1 MKLTCLRGYS
11 GSGKSTKAAEI
22 AKETGAVI
30 VNRDQIRKMLLG
42 SWWTGKKDDEDRVTI
57 AEEAQVTALLKAGVS
72 AVVDATHLDPRYL
85 RKWARLA
92 TRLGVDFDV
101 VDVHADPGEC
111 KRRVYDRW
119 QHEMGTDSARYL
131 DPQVIDQ
138 QVKRFPVEKW
148 PTITAESFVVEPVE
162 RVEGLPEAII
172 VDIDG
177 TLAHICDGGR
187 SPYDYARVSED
198 LFDDTIGELVTDWVE
213 HGENRY
219 VLIVSGRDSC
229 YRETLAWLDLHGVPY
244 WDLLMRPPHARD
256 QYGGKLPDYRVK
268 YDLFNR
274 YIRGNFNVRFVL
286 DDRLQVCEMWHK
298 LGLTVLRVGDPN
310 ANF

>member
-1 MKLTCLRGYS
+1 MTTLWVMRGYS

-42 SWWTGKKDDEDRVTI
+42 SWWTGKKDDEDRVTV
-57 AEEAQVTALLKAGVS
+57 AEEAQVTALLKAGVP

-101 VDVHADPGEC
+101 VDVIADTGEC

-131 DPQVIDQ
+131 DPKVIDQ
-138 QVKRFPVEKW
+138 QVKRYPVEKW
-148 PTITAESFVVEPVE
+148 PTITAKPFVVEPVE
-162 RVEGLPEAII
+162 WVEGLPEAII

-177 TLAHICDGGR
+177 TLAHICEGGR
-187 SPYDYARVSED
+187 SPYDYTRVSED
-198 LFDDTIGELVTDWVE
+198 LFDDIIGELVTDWVE
-213 HGENRY
+213 HGENRF
-219 VLIVSGRDSC
+219 VLVVSGRDGC
-229 YRETLAWLDLHGVPY
+229 YRETLDWLNQHHVPY

-256 QYGGKLPDYRVK
+256 ERGNKLPDYRVK

-286 DDRLQVCEMWHK
+286 DDRDQVVDMWRK
-298 LGLTVLRVGDPN
+298 LGLTCLQVAPGD
-310 ANF
+310 F

>member
-30 VNRDQIRKMLLG
+30 LNRDQIRKMLLG

-57 AEEAQVTALLKAGVS
+57 AEEAQVKAFLQTGTPV
-72 AVVDATHLDPRYL
+72 VVDATHLHSPFL

-92 TRLGVDFDV
+92 TRLGVDFEV
-101 VDVHADPGEC
+101 VDVIEDVTVC
-111 KRRVYDRW
+111 KQRDYARMLAGDRYV
-119 QHEMGTDSARYL
+119 GDK
-131 DPQVIDQ
+131 VIDQ
-138 QVKRFPVEKW
+138 QVKRYPVEKW
-148 PTITAESFVVEPVE
+148 PTITAEPFVVEPVE

-177 TLAHICDGGR
+177 TLAHICEGGR

-256 QYGGKLPDYRVK
+256 KYGGKLPDYRVK

-310 ANF
+310 ADF

>member
-1 MKLTCLRGYS
+1 VKLTCLRGYS

-30 VNRDQIRKMLLG
+30 LNRDQIRKMLLG

-57 AEEAQVTALLKAGVS
+57 AEEAQVKAFLQTGTPV
-72 AVVDATHLDPRYL
+72 VVDATHLHSPFL

-92 TRLGVDFDV
+92 TRLGVDFEV
-101 VDVHADPGEC
+101 VDVIEDVTVC
-111 KRRVYDRW
+111 KQRDYARMLAGDRYV
-119 QHEMGTDSARYL
+119 GDK
-131 DPQVIDQ
+131 VIDQ
-138 QVKRFPVEKW
+138 QVKRYPVEKW
-148 PTITAESFVVEPVE
+148 PTITAEPFVVEPVE

-177 TLAHICDGGR
+177 TLAHICEGGR

-256 QYGGKLPDYRVK
+256 KYGGKLPDYRVK

-310 ANF
+310 ADF